1 MSAIADSPQMT
12 ASDLLTMPDGDRF
25 ELVNGELVER
35 NMGWESEWIASNLQ
49 VLLGSFCIQ
58 HRLGYVNGSNAGYQC
73 FEVVFPDDPNRTRKP
88 DVSFVTANRLTP
100 GDLPKG
106 HCEIA
111 PDLAIEVISPH
122 DLYSEVETKVDEYLQ
137 AGVRLVWVIN
147 PRTES
152 VRVHRANGSV
162 QDLTSRD
169 QLSGEDVVPG
179 FGCSVSQLFELPWQP
194 N

>member
-1 MSAIADSPQMT
+1 MSAIADSPQIT

-35 NMGWESEWIASNLQ
+35 NMGWESERVGMNLAAM
-49 VLLGSFCIQ
+49 LWMHCGK
-58 HRLGYVNGSNAGYQC
+58 HRLGYVNGSSAGYQC
-73 FEVVFPDDPNRTRKP
+73 FEAVFPDDPNRTRKP
-88 DVSFVTANRLTP
+88 DVSFISADRLKADEFP
-100 GDLPKG
+100 EG
-106 HCEIA
+106 HCEIV
-111 PDLAIEVISPH
+111 PDLLVEVISPH

-137 AGVRLVWVIN
+137 AGVRLVWVID
-147 PRTES
+147 PHTES

-179 FGCSVSQLFELPWQP
+179 FGCSVSQLFDVPWQP
-194 N
+194 D